1 MTEYWGHIKKKTLLI
16 ILRIKSKCGDYTV
29 VSTAAVPSEF
39 VKLFFSIGFSNKEGR
54 RFSFST

>member
-1 MTEYWGHIKKKTLLI
+1 MTEFWGHIKKNILLI

-39 VKLFFSIGFSNKEGR
+39 RIGFSNQEGR
-54 RFSFST
+54 CFSFST